1 VKLSSV
7 HVLAFRNLADLKI
20 SPSEGVNVIYG
31 DNGQGKTNLMEAVW
45 LFTGARS
52 FRGAKE
58 SEQIA
63 FGEKS
68 ARAQIAYRGFGRE
81 NTARVTLGV
90 QKSVFFNDVEL
101 EGLTAMAGNFNAV
114 VFSPAHLTIIQGG
127 PAQRR
132 RAMDGVISQ
141 IRPRYRPL
149 MAQYARQLVQRNTLL
164 RDAKTHAAL
173 LDTLDVWDQ
182 SLAKTGALI
191 MRTRMSYIRRLEPF
205 AKRIY
210 AEISN
215 GREEFSMAYAGEFG
229 DISDDGLEDALRE
242 QYQKSRA
249 YDLRTASTGSGP
261 HRDDLDIRLDGTSA
275 RTFGSQGQQRS
286 CVLALK
292 LAECGL
298 MEVVTGESPV
308 VLLDDVMSEL
318 DGHRREYLLQR
329 LGGRQIFMTCCE
341 PKIFA
346 LAPEIPVFHIKEG
359 KLTQ

>member
-1 VKLSSV
+1 MKLSSV

-101 EGLTAMAGNFNAV
+101 EGLTAMAGKFNAV

-127 PAQRR
+127 RPKKARDGRRDFADSPA
-132 RAMDGVISQ
+132 I
-141 IRPRYRPL
+141 PPL
-149 MAQYARQLVQRNTLL
+149 MAQYARQLCSETRCCGRKN
-164 RDAKTHAAL
+164 HAAL
-173 LDTLDVWDQ
+173 LDTLDVGTSRLQ
-182 SLAKTGALI
+182 TARF
-191 MRTRMSYIRRLEPF
+191 MRTRMSYISALSLLQRD
-205 AKRIY
+205 Y

-215 GREEFSMAYAGEFG
+215 GAKISMAYAGEFG
-229 DISDDGLEDALRE
+229 AYRRGWRMRCARSIKNALRRPADRL
-242 QYQKSRA
+242 YRV
-249 YDLRTASTGSGP
+249 RTAQGRFGYP
-261 HRDDLDIRLDGTSA
+261 PGRDIGQDVWLAGTA
-275 RTFGSQGQQRS
+275 
-286 CVLALK
+286 AK
-292 LAECGL
+292 LCAC
-298 MEVVTGESPV
+298 
-308 VLLDDVMSEL
+308 
-318 DGHRREYLLQR
+318 
-329 LGGRQIFMTCCE
+329 
-341 PKIFA
+341 A
-346 LAPEIPVFHIKEG
+346 
-359 KLTQ
+359 